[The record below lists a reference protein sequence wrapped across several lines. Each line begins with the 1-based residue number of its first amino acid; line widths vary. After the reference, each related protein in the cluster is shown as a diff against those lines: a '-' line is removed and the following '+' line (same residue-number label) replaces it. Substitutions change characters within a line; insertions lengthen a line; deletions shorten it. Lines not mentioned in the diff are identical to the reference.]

1 MTVRECVADI
11 GTDHAYIPIYLTEHK
26 KVKKA
31 FAMDVNEGPL
41 IRAEEH
47 VREAGLK
54 EQIKMRRSNG
64 LEKLSPGEVEAV
76 IIAGMGGGLVMRILT
91 EGQAVAETLQECIL
105 QPQSEIAKVR
115 EFLLQNGYQ
124 IVQEEMVLD
133 EGKYYPMM
141 RVVPSKESEREK
153 WDETQLR
160 YGKLLLEMRHPIL
173 EQYLKREEQLKA
185 EILEN
190 WIIREG
196 NISQRDRQNSKRS
209 LSASGKD

>member
-1 MTVRECVADI
+1 
-11 GTDHAYIPIYLTEHK
+11 
-26 KVKKA
+26 
-31 FAMDVNEGPL
+31 
-41 IRAEEH
+41 
-47 VREAGLK
+47 
-54 EQIKMRRSNG
+54 MRRSNG

-76 IIAGMGGGLVMRILT
+76 IIARYGRRTCDEDSDRGTGCGRDITRVHFAAPSRRSQRC
-91 EGQAVAETLQECIL
+91 G
-105 QPQSEIAKVR
+105 

-141 RVVPSKESEREK
+141 RVVPFKRKAKREK

-185 EILEN
+185 EILEKLDHQRGEH
-190 WIIREG
+190 ITKRQAELKEELVCIRKG
-196 NISQRDRQNSKRS
+196 LKYY
-209 LSASGKD
+209 AV

>member
-1 MTVRECVADI
+1 M
-11 GTDHAYIPIYLTEHK
+11 
-26 KVKKA
+26 
-31 FAMDVNEGPL
+31 
-41 IRAEEH
+41 
-47 VREAGLK
+47 
-54 EQIKMRRSNG
+54 
-64 LEKLSPGEVEAV
+64 
-76 IIAGMGGGLVMRILT
+76 
-91 EGQAVAETLQECIL
+91 
-105 QPQSEIAKVR
+105 R

>member
-1 MTVRECVADI
+1 
-11 GTDHAYIPIYLTEHK
+11 
-26 KVKKA
+26 
-31 FAMDVNEGPL
+31 MDVNEGPL

-47 VREAGLK
+47 VKEAGLK
-54 EQIKMRRSNG
+54 EQIKMRRSDTRKTVSGRSGSRHYRGYGRRTCDEDSDRGTGCGRDITRVYFAATVGN
-64 LEKLSPGEVEAV
+64 
-76 IIAGMGGGLVMRILT
+76 
-91 EGQAVAETLQECIL
+91 C
-105 QPQSEIAKVR
+105 KVR
-115 EFLLQNGYQ
+115 EFLQQNGYQ

-185 EILEN
+185 EILEKLDHQRGEH
-190 WIIREG
+190 IAKRQAELKEELVCIRKG
-196 NISQRDRQNSKRS
+196 LKYY
-209 LSASGKD
+209 AV